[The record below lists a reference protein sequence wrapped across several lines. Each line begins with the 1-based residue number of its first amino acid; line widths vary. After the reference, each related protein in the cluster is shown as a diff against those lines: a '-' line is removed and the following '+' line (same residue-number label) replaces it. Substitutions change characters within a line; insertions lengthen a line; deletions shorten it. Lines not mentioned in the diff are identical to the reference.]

1 MTTSNSQFFIIAH
14 NIRSL
19 FNIGTIFRTADALDV
34 DKIYLTGYSGHPP
47 ASQIAKVALGSEN
60 SVPWEYHQNIS
71 SLFTKLKKQGV
82 KIVALELGA
91 GAIVYNKFKPEF
103 PLALLLGNEVRG
115 VSKPLLKK
123 VDSTIYLP
131 MYGQK
136 ESLNVGVAMGV
147 AGYYIRQYIN
157 YIK

>member
-1 MTTSNSQFFIIAH
+1 MTINSVGFYIIAH

-19 FNIGTIFRTADALDV
+19 FNVGTIFRTSDALGV
-34 DKIYLTGYSGHPP
+34 DKIYLTGYTGHPP

-60 SVPWEYHQNIS
+60 TVPWEYQPNIS
-71 SLFTKLKKQGV
+71 RLLSKLKKQGV
-82 KIVALELGA
+82 KIVALELGK

-115 VSKPLLKK
+115 VSKPLLQK
-123 VDSTIYLP
+123 VDQTIYLP
-131 MYGQK
+131 MHGQK

-147 AGYYIRQYIN
+147 AGYYIRQY
-157 YIK
+157 K

>member
-1 MTTSNSQFFIIAH
+1 MNFKLTFQY
-14 NIRSL
+14 
-19 FNIGTIFRTADALDV
+19 
-34 DKIYLTGYSGHPP
+34 IY
-47 ASQIAKVALGSEN
+47 K
-60 SVPWEYHQNIS
+60 
-71 SLFTKLKKQGV
+71 KLKKQGV
-82 KIVALELGA
+82 KIVALELGE
-91 GAIVYNKFKPEF
+91 GAVIYNKFKPQF

-147 AGYYIRQYIN
+147 AGYYIRQY
-157 YIK
+157 K

>member
-1 MTTSNSQFFIIAH
+1 MTTNSAGFYIIAH

-19 FNIGTIFRTADALDV
+19 FNVGTIFRTSDALGV
-34 DKIYLTGYSGHPP
+34 DKIYLTGYTGHPP

-60 SVPWEYHQNIS
+60 TVPWEYQPNIS
-71 SLFTKLKKQGV
+71 RLLSKLKKQGV
-82 KIVALELGA
+82 KIVALELGQ

-115 VSKPLLKK
+115 VSKPLLQK
-123 VDSTIYLP
+123 VDQTIYLP
-131 MYGQK
+131 MHGQK

-147 AGYYIRQYIN
+147 AGYYIRQY
-157 YIK
+157 K